1 MTSCGYAYVD
11 IDEVAEDLE
20 RLKAMNRRLLKELQN
35 EEFRGGRNISSG
47 LARIKYAL
55 GAIEYNKEQ
64 IARLEIE
71 ILQYRSKLI
80 NVRTCDSFLRR

>member
-1 MTSCGYAYVD
+1 MTSCGYPYVD

-20 RLKAMNRRLLKELQN
+20 RLKAMNRRLLRELQN
-35 EEFRGGRNISSG
+35 EDFRRGKNISLG

-55 GAIEYNKEQ
+55 GAIEFNKEE

-71 ILQYRSKLI
+71 IIQYQSKFI
-80 NVRTCDSFLRR
+80 NVSHMISTRST

>member
-35 EEFRGGRNISSG
+35 EDFREGKNVSSG
-47 LARIKYAL
+47 LSRIKYAL
-55 GAIEYNKEQ
+55 GAIEFNKEE
-64 IARLEIE
+64 IARMEIE
-71 ILQYRSKLI
+71 ILQYQSKLI
-80 NVRTCDSFLRR
+80 NVSDAALSLS